1 MTLELEELTGRIIEC
16 AIKVHKKLGPGFL
29 ESIYQV
35 ALPIELAKEGLK
47 AETQKEIRIYY
58 DGKEMIFRDVITHEA
73 DQMLHWLQQVVAKQ
87 KSVGRK
93 ILSYMSGRLEYFR
106 KVANLLDVSIQVL
119 VEVKPLLDK
128 IYKDVM
134 KREIAFLSEIIQRG
148 IDEGQIRSCD
158 STRVA
163 DGILAVSESLKFK
176 GIHNSSGASAAEVD
190 FAATDRDVNY
200 IVKLI
205 LKGLTISK

>member
-1 MTLELEELTGRIIEC
+1 MANQAESKESGKRTEILSAAQKCFAR
-16 AIKVHKKLGPGFL
+16 HGF
-29 ESIYQV
+29 
-35 ALPIELAKEGLK
+35 AKTTMEDIAQAVGMK
-47 AETQKEIRIYY
+47 AGSLYHYY
-58 DGKEMIFRDVITHEA
+58 EGKETMFREVITHEA
-73 DQMLHWLQQVVAKQ
+73 DQMLDWLQQVVAKQ
-87 KSVGRK
+87 KSVERK

-134 KREIAFLSEIIQRG
+134 KREIAFLSGIIQQG

-176 GIHNSSGASAAEVD
+176 GIHSSSGASAAEVD
-190 FAATDRDVNY
+190 FAAADRDVNY

-205 LKGLTISK
+205 LEGLTISK

>member
-1 MTLELEELTGRIIEC
+1 MNQTESKEDNKRTKILSAAQKCFTL
-16 AIKVHKKLGPGFL
+16 HGFAKTTM
-29 ESIYQV
+29 EDI
-35 ALPIELAKEGLK
+35 AKEVGMK
-47 AETQKEIRIYY
+47 AGSLYHYY
-58 DGKEMIFRDVITHEA
+58 DGKETIFRDVITHEA

-93 ILSYMSGRLEYFR
+93 ILSYMSGRLEYFC

-128 IYKDVM
+128 IYKAVM
-134 KREIAFLSEIIQRG
+134 KREIVFLSGIIQQG
-148 IDEGQIRSCD
+148 IDDGQIRSCD

-176 GIHNSSGASAAEVD
+176 SIHSSSGVSATEVD

-205 LKGLTISK
+205 LEGLTISK

>member
-1 MTLELEELTGRIIEC
+1 MNQAESKEADRRTEI
-16 AIKVHKKLGPGFL
+16 LGAAQKCFARHGF
-29 ESIYQV
+29 
-35 ALPIELAKEGLK
+35 AKTTMEDIAQAVGMK
-47 AETQKEIRIYY
+47 AGSLYHYY
-58 DGKEMIFRDVITHEA
+58 DGKETIFRDVITHEA

-87 KSVGRK
+87 KSVGQK
-93 ILSYMSGRLEYFR
+93 VLSYMSGRLEYFR

-128 IYKDVM
+128 IYKDIM
-134 KREIAFLSEIIQRG
+134 KREIVFLSGIIQRG

-176 GIHNSSGASAAEVD
+176 AIHSYSGTSAAEVD

-200 IVKLI
+200 VVKLI
-205 LKGLTISK
+205 LEGLTISK

>member
-1 MTLELEELTGRIIEC
+1 MNQAESRESDKRTEI
-16 AIKVHKKLGPGFL
+16 LGAAQKCFARHGFAKTTM
-29 ESIYQV
+29 EDIAHAVGMKAGSIYH
-35 ALPIELAKEGLK
+35 
-47 AETQKEIRIYY
+47 YY
-58 DGKEMIFRDVITHEA
+58 DGKETIFREVITHEA
-73 DQMLHWLQQVVAKQ
+73 DQMLHWLQLVVAKQ
-87 KSVGRK
+87 KSVERK
-93 ILSYMSGRLEYFR
+93 VLGYMSGRLEYFR

-128 IYKDVM
+128 VYKDVM
-134 KREIAFLSEIIQRG
+134 KREMAFLSGIIQQG
-148 IDEGQIRSCD
+148 IDDGQIRSCD

-176 GIHNSSGASAAEVD
+176 SIHISSGTSAAEVD

-205 LKGLTISK
+205 FEGLTISKKG

>member
-1 MTLELEELTGRIIEC
+1 MSQAEPKESERRTEI
-16 AIKVHKKLGPGFL
+16 LGAAQKCFARHGF
-29 ESIYQV
+29 
-35 ALPIELAKEGLK
+35 AKTTMEDIAQAVGMK
-47 AETQKEIRIYY
+47 AGSLYHYY
-58 DGKEMIFRDVITHEA
+58 DGKETIFRNVITHEA

-93 ILSYMSGRLEYFR
+93 VLRYMSGRLEYFS
-106 KVANLLDVSIQVL
+106 KVANLLDVSITVL
-119 VEVKPLLDK
+119 VEVRPLLDK

-134 KREIAFLSEIIQRG
+134 KREIAFLSGIIQRG

-163 DGILAVSESLKFK
+163 DSILAVSESLKFK
-176 GIHNSSGASAAEVD
+176 GIHSSSGASAAEVD

-200 IVKLI
+200 IVNLI
-205 LKGLTISK
+205 LEGLTISK

>member
-1 MTLELEELTGRIIEC
+1 MMNQAESRESDRRAEI
-16 AIKVHKKLGPGFL
+16 LGAAQKCFARYGF
-29 ESIYQV
+29 
-35 ALPIELAKEGLK
+35 AKTTMEDIAQAVGMK
-47 AETQKEIRIYY
+47 AGSLYHYY
-58 DGKEMIFRDVITHEA
+58 DGKETIFRDVISYEA
-73 DQMLHWLQQVVAKQ
+73 DQMLYWLQQVVAKQ
-87 KSVGRK
+87 KSVGQK
-93 ILSYMSGRLEYFR
+93 VLNYMSGRLEYFR
-106 KVANLLDVSIQVL
+106 KVTNLLDVSIKVL
-119 VEVKPLLDK
+119 VEVRPLLDK

-148 IDEGQIRSCD
+148 INEGQIRSCD

-176 GIHNSSGASAAEVD
+176 GIHNSSGASTADVD

-200 IVKLI
+200 IVRLI

>member
-1 MTLELEELTGRIIEC
+1 MTNQAESKESDRRTEILSVAQRC
-16 AIKVHKKLGPGFL
+16 FARHGF
-29 ESIYQV
+29 
-35 ALPIELAKEGLK
+35 AKTTMEDIAQAVGMK
-47 AETQKEIRIYY
+47 AGSLYHYY
-58 DGKEMIFRDVITHEA
+58 DGKETMFREVITHEA
-73 DQMLHWLQQVVAKQ
+73 DQMLDWLQQVVVKQ

-128 IYKDVM
+128 IYKDVL
-134 KREIAFLSEIIQRG
+134 KREIAFLSGIIQQG

-176 GIHNSSGASAAEVD
+176 GIHSSSGASAAEVD
-190 FAATDRDVNY
+190 FAAADRDVNY

-205 LKGLTISK
+205 LEGLTISK

>member
-1 MTLELEELTGRIIEC
+1 MMKQVESRESERRTEI
-16 AIKVHKKLGPGFL
+16 LGAAQKCFARYG
-29 ESIYQV
+29 Y
-35 ALPIELAKEGLK
+35 AKTTMEDIAQTVGMK
-47 AETQKEIRIYY
+47 AGSLYHYY
-58 DGKEMIFRDVITHEA
+58 DGKGTIFRDVITYEA

-93 ILSYMSGRLEYFR
+93 VLSYIGGRLEYFR

-134 KREIAFLSEIIQRG
+134 KREIAFLSGIIQQG
-148 IDEGQIRSCD
+148 IDEGQIRSCN

-163 DGILAVSESLKFK
+163 DAILAVSESLKFK
-176 GIHNSSGASAAEVD
+176 GIHSSSGTSAAEVD

-200 IVKLI
+200 IVRLI
-205 LKGLTISK
+205 LEGLTISKKG

>member
-1 MTLELEELTGRIIEC
+1 MSQAEPKESERRTEI
-16 AIKVHKKLGPGFL
+16 LGAAQKCFARHGF
-29 ESIYQV
+29 
-35 ALPIELAKEGLK
+35 AKTTMEDIAQAVGMK
-47 AETQKEIRIYY
+47 AGSLYHYY
-58 DGKEMIFRDVITHEA
+58 DGKETIFRDVITHEA

-93 ILSYMSGRLEYFR
+93 VLRYMSGRLEYFS
-106 KVANLLDVSIQVL
+106 KVANLLDVSITVL
-119 VEVKPLLDK
+119 VEVRPLLDK

-134 KREIAFLSEIIQRG
+134 KREIAFLSGIIQRG

-163 DGILAVSESLKFK
+163 DSILAVSESLKFK
-176 GIHNSSGASAAEVD
+176 GIHSSSGASAAEVD

-200 IVKLI
+200 IVNLI
-205 LKGLTISK
+205 LEGLTISK

>member
-1 MTLELEELTGRIIEC
+1 MNQVESKEADKRTVI
-16 AIKVHKKLGPGFL
+16 LGAAQGCFARYGF
-29 ESIYQV
+29 
-35 ALPIELAKEGLK
+35 AKTTMEDIAQSVGMK
-47 AETQKEIRIYY
+47 AGSLYHYY
-58 DGKEMIFRDVITHEA
+58 DGKEMIFREVITHEA
-73 DQMLHWLQQVVAKQ
+73 DQMLDWLQQAVAKQ

-93 ILSYMSGRLEYFR
+93 VLSYMSGRLEYFR

-134 KREIAFLSEIIQRG
+134 KREIAFMSGIIQQG

-176 GIHNSSGASAAEVD
+176 SIHSSSGTSAAEVD

-205 LKGLTISK
+205 LEGLNISN

>member
-1 MTLELEELTGRIIEC
+1 MNQAKSRESDRRTEILSAAQKCFAR
-16 AIKVHKKLGPGFL
+16 HGFAKTTM
-29 ESIYQV
+29 EDIAQV
-35 ALPIELAKEGLK
+35 VGMK
-47 AETQKEIRIYY
+47 AGSLYHYY
-58 DGKEMIFRDVITHEA
+58 DGKETIFREVITHEA
-73 DQMLHWLQQVVAKQ
+73 DQMLHWLQQVVVKH
-87 KSVGRK
+87 KSIGRK
-93 ILSYMSGRLEYFR
+93 VLSYMSGRLEYFS
-106 KVANLLDVSIQVL
+106 KLANLLDISIQVL

-134 KREIAFLSEIIQRG
+134 KREIVFLSGVIQRG

-176 GIHNSSGASAAEVD
+176 GIHSSSGASAAEVD

-205 LKGLTISK
+205 LEGLTISK

>member
-1 MTLELEELTGRIIEC
+1 MNQVESQEADRRTEILNAAQKCFAR
-16 AIKVHKKLGPGFL
+16 HGF
-29 ESIYQV
+29 
-35 ALPIELAKEGLK
+35 AKTTMEDIAQTVGMK
-47 AETQKEIRIYY
+47 AGSLYHYY
-58 DGKEMIFRDVITHEA
+58 DGKETIFREVITHEA

-106 KVANLLDVSIQVL
+106 KVANLLDFSIQVL
-119 VEVKPLLDK
+119 IEVKPLLDR

-134 KREIAFLSEIIQRG
+134 KREIAFLSGIIQHG
-148 IDEGQIRSCD
+148 IDEGQIRPCD

-176 GIHNSSGASAAEVD
+176 GIHSSSGASAAEVD

-205 LKGLTISK
+205 LEGLTRSK

>member
-1 MTLELEELTGRIIEC
+1 MNQAESRESDRHTEILSAAQKCFAR
-16 AIKVHKKLGPGFL
+16 HGF
-29 ESIYQV
+29 
-35 ALPIELAKEGLK
+35 AKTTMEDIARAVGMK
-47 AETQKEIRIYY
+47 AGSLYHYY

-73 DQMLHWLQQVVAKQ
+73 DQMLHRLQQVVTKQ

-93 ILSYMSGRLEYFR
+93 ILSYTSGRLEYFR

-134 KREIAFLSEIIQRG
+134 KREIVFLSGIIQQG
-148 IDEGQIRSCD
+148 IDERQIRSCD

-163 DGILAVSESLKFK
+163 DSILAVSESLKFK
-176 GIHNSSGASAAEVD
+176 GIHSSNGASAAEVD

-205 LKGLTISK
+205 LEGLTISK

>member
-1 MTLELEELTGRIIEC
+1 MNQMESKEADRRTEILGAAQKCFARYGFAKTTMEDIAQAVG
-16 AIKVHKKLGPGFL
+16 IKAGSLYH
-29 ESIYQV
+29 
-35 ALPIELAKEGLK
+35 
-47 AETQKEIRIYY
+47 YY
-58 DGKEMIFRDVITHEA
+58 DGKETIFREVITHEA

-93 ILSYMSGRLEYFR
+93 VLSYMSGRLEYFS
-106 KVANLLDVSIQVL
+106 KLANLLDISIQVL

-134 KREIAFLSEIIQRG
+134 KREIVFLSGIIQRG

-176 GIHNSSGASAAEVD
+176 SIHSSSGTSAAEVD
-190 FAATDRDVNY
+190 FAAADRDVNY
-200 IVKLI
+200 VVKLI
-205 LKGLTISK
+205 LEGLTISK

>member
-1 MTLELEELTGRIIEC
+1 MTRSESKEADRRAEI
-16 AIKVHKKLGPGFL
+16 LGAAQRCFARYGF
-29 ESIYQV
+29 
-35 ALPIELAKEGLK
+35 AKTTMEDIAQAVGMK
-47 AETQKEIRIYY
+47 AGSLYHYY
-58 DGKEMIFRDVITHEA
+58 DGKETIFREVISHEA
-73 DQMLHWLQQVVAKQ
+73 DQMLHWLQQVIAKQ

-93 ILSYMSGRLEYFR
+93 VLSYMSGRLEYFR
-106 KVANLLDVSIQVL
+106 KVANLLDVSITVL
-119 VEVKPLLDK
+119 IEVRPLLDR

-134 KREIAFLSEIIQRG
+134 KREIAFLSGIIQRG

-176 GIHNSSGASAAEVD
+176 GIHSSSGISATEVD

-205 LKGLTISK
+205 LEGLTITKKG

>member
-1 MTLELEELTGRIIEC
+1 MNQAESKEAGRRTEILSAAQKC
-16 AIKVHKKLGPGFL
+16 FARHGF
-29 ESIYQV
+29 
-35 ALPIELAKEGLK
+35 AKTTMEDIAK
-47 AETQKEIRIYY
+47 AVGMKAGSLYHYY
-58 DGKEMIFRDVITHEA
+58 DGKETIFRDVITHEA
-73 DQMLHWLQQVVAKQ
+73 DQMLNWLQQVVARQ
-87 KSVGRK
+87 KSAGRK
-93 ILSYMSGRLEYFR
+93 VLRYTSGRLEYFR

-119 VEVKPLLDK
+119 AEVRPLLDR

-134 KREIAFLSEIIQRG
+134 KREMIFLSGIIQQG

-176 GIHNSSGASAAEVD
+176 GIHNSNGASVTEVD
-190 FAATDRDVNY
+190 FAATDREVNY

>member
-1 MTLELEELTGRIIEC
+1 MNQAESRESDRRAEI
-16 AIKVHKKLGPGFL
+16 LGAAQKCFARYGF
-29 ESIYQV
+29 
-35 ALPIELAKEGLK
+35 AKTTMEDIAQAVGMK
-47 AETQKEIRIYY
+47 AGSLYHYY
-58 DGKEMIFRDVITHEA
+58 DGKETIFRDVISYEA
-73 DQMLHWLQQVVAKQ
+73 DQMLYWLQQVVAKQ
-87 KSVGRK
+87 KSVGQK
-93 ILSYMSGRLEYFR
+93 VLNYMSGRLEYFR
-106 KVANLLDVSIQVL
+106 KVTNLLDVSIKVL
-119 VEVKPLLDK
+119 VEVRPLLDK

-148 IDEGQIRSCD
+148 INEGQIRSCD

-176 GIHNSSGASAAEVD
+176 GIHNSSGASTADVD

-200 IVKLI
+200 IVRLI